1 MSDKE
6 MNMAILNKLYE
17 IADKVFDEGVNV
29 KEGNYT
35 ASDLA
40 KMRDSAFK
48 VGYLKTETKSY
59 KNEFN
64 KQVEKDCFIAPM
76 ASVNVLSFVCSF
88 CVVQIFALVAKFEKL
103 ANIGSSK
110 KRKFVK
116 QKDNNEVLCTVKVLI
131 NKYYSK
137 LSLHCANDDLRPAM
151 RNVCLDIRNGRAAAS
166 DGHTMMI
173 KGLDVVSTEHFKYD
187 YNLPLVNGKDFKKMC
202 SLAKSGSTLTCKLV
216 REQDGNTYWVSE
228 CCGYYSKTEAN
239 RYVNYSSVL
248 PKISP
253 DNLCTINGKTW
264 KGISKWLNK
273 NKGFNSIGL
282 VIIKHKENDNRI
294 TFTINGMYDNN
305 DGIEISCECENVPN
319 KNFAIGLKIDS
330 LLRFENFNFTL
341 GRYANEAL
349 VYVGSLEVG
358 MMMPMYI
365 DDEYDGFKLS
375 DGYIGAYDYCGFA
388 ESFDMPENKPTEDT
402 THTKV
407 DNVTTEEKEE
417 PTDKEESCDIY
428 YTKENGRIVRYDV
441 GTYYKDSDSYLVS
454 KTFVNPSECKVLALS
469 RKELEYTLAN
479 YQITEECYNN
489 ILYQENYDI
498 TQKYLKS
505 EKAKEQSNTPAKVVS
520 LDNHS
525 NKFSFDAI
533 GVNVG
538 DVLTFVDG
546 TKVIAA
552 EDNKVLFGGRLFTL
566 SGFCKDFMPDD
577 KRTKSNTYRGCSF
590 FFKDGVKLEKLFKEQ
605 QKKSLVSSKEEI
617 AAVPD
622 DNDSLQNTINAQVK
636 FYLEKVCY
644 ILGEDGKPR
653 RWNVIKYLK
662 ETDEFVVE
670 CMDIPNNP
678 TWIEDRKQFA
688 ARYHSMSIT
697 ESRYYSI
704 INNEPILKE
713 ICKGQYKEPL
723 DSVPNEQQASEK
735 CTERTITPL
744 AKENVSERKE
754 TASTVKVV
762 SISIGVPV
770 CLYIP
775 PNNMRLDIAANK
787 PFPTAVGDCL
797 CVVGKVVHTL
807 PLPPPRSKVMSEIIK
822 VNQLIK
828 KQKWKRIFVYLADL
842 HSEMAN
848 ATDW

>member
-1 MSDKE
+1 MNEKE
-6 MNMAILNKLYE
+6 MNLDILNKLYE
-17 IADKVFDEGVNV
+17 IADKVFNEGVNV

-40 KMRDSAFK
+40 KMKDSAFK
-48 VGYLKTETKSY
+48 DGYLKTEKKSY
-59 KNEFN
+59 KNECN

-103 ANIGSSK
+103 ASIGSK
-110 KRKFVK
+110 KRMFIK

-151 RNVCLDIRNGRAAAS
+151 KNVCLDIRNGRVAAS

-173 KGLDVVSTEHFKYD
+173 KGLDVVSTEHFTYD

-216 REQDGNTYWVSE
+216 REQDGNEYWVSE
-228 CCGYYSKTEAN
+228 CCGYYSKIEAN

-248 PKISP
+248 PKIST
-253 DNLCTINGKTW
+253 DNLCTINEKTW
-264 KGISKWLNK
+264 KGISKWLKK
-273 NKGFNSIGL
+273 NKGFNSIGI

-294 TFTINGMYDNN
+294 TFTINGMYDNH

-330 LLRFENFNFTL
+330 LLRFENFNFAL

-388 ESFDMPENKPTEDT
+388 ESFDMPTNKPTEDVIPA
-402 THTKV
+402 KV
-407 DNVTTEEKEE
+407 DNEKECATE
-417 PTDKEESCDIY
+417 K
-428 YTKENGRIVRYDV
+428 
-441 GTYYKDSDSYLVS
+441 
-454 KTFVNPSECKVLALS
+454 KTEQTN
-469 RKELEYTLAN
+469 
-479 YQITEECYNN
+479 
-489 ILYQENYDI
+489 
-498 TQKYLKS
+498 KS
-505 EKAKEQSNTPAKVVS
+505 AKVVS
-520 LDNHS
+520 LDKSS

-538 DVLTFVDG
+538 DKLTFIDG
-546 TKVIAA
+546 TEVIAA
-552 EDNKVLFGGRLFTL
+552 EDNKVSFCGELFTL
-566 SGFCKDFMPDD
+566 SGFCKEFMPDD
-577 KRTKSNTYRGCSF
+577 KRTKSNTYRGCAF
-590 FFKDGVKLEKLFKEQ
+590 FFKDGVKLEKLFKDA

-622 DNDSLQNTINAQVK
+622 DT
-636 FYLEKVCY
+636 
-644 ILGEDGKPR
+644 
-653 RWNVIKYLK
+653 
-662 ETDEFVVE
+662 
-670 CMDIPNNP
+670 
-678 TWIEDRKQFA
+678 
-688 ARYHSMSIT
+688 
-697 ESRYYSI
+697 
-704 INNEPILKE
+704 
-713 ICKGQYKEPL
+713 L
-723 DSVPNEQQASEK
+723 DSVPNEHLASEK
-735 CTERTITPL
+735 CTERTITLL

-754 TASTVKVV
+754 TALSAKIVA
-762 SISIGVPV
+762 ISIGVPV
-770 CLYIP
+770 CLDIP

-787 PFPTAVGDCL
+787 PLNSAVGDCL
-797 CVVGKVVHTL
+797 CGVGKVVHTL
-807 PLPPPRSKVMSEIIK
+807 PLPPPRSKEMSE
-822 VNQLIK
+822 LITYTN
-828 KQKWKRIFVYLADL
+828 FYNT
-842 HSEMAN
+842 S
-848 ATDW
+848 

>member
-6 MNMAILNKLYE
+6 MNLAILNKLYE
-17 IADKVFDEGVNV
+17 IADKVFNEGVNV

-40 KMRDSAFK
+40 KMKDSAFK
-48 VGYLKTETKSY
+48 DGYLKTEKKSY
-59 KNEFN
+59 KNEYN

-103 ANIGSSK
+103 ASIGSK
-110 KRKFVK
+110 KRMFIK

-137 LSLHCANDDLRPAM
+137 LSLHCANDDLRPIM
-151 RNVCLDIRNGRAAAS
+151 RKVCLDIRNGRVAAS

-173 KGLDVVSTEHFKYD
+173 KGLDVVSTEHFTYD
-187 YNLPLVNGKDFKKMC
+187 YNLPLINGKDFKKMC

-216 REQDGNTYWVSE
+216 REPNGNTYWVSE

-253 DNLCTINGKTW
+253 DNLCTINEKTW
-264 KGISKWLNK
+264 KGISKWLKK

-294 TFTINGMYDNN
+294 TFTINGMYDNH

-388 ESFDMPENKPTEDT
+388 ESFDMPTNEPIEDVIPA
-402 THTKV
+402 KV
-407 DNVTTEEKEE
+407 DNVTTEEKECATE
-417 PTDKEESCDIY
+417 EKTEQTDCKRDMASKIIICGIPS
-428 YTKENGRIVRYDV
+428 
-441 GTYYKDSDSYLVS
+441 YKDS
-454 KTFVNPSECKVLALS
+454 A
-469 RKELEYTLAN
+469 
-479 YQITEECYNN
+479 
-489 ILYQENYDI
+489 
-498 TQKYLKS
+498 
-505 EKAKEQSNTPAKVVS
+505 PAKDVADTTKVDAPDAPNAPANVVP
-520 LDNHS
+520 LDKPN
-525 NKFSFDAI
+525 NKFSFDAVV
-533 GVNVG
+533 VNVG
-538 DVLTFVDG
+538 DKLTFIDG

-552 EDNKVLFGGRLFTL
+552 ENNKIIFCGELFTL
-566 SGFCKDFMPDD
+566 SGFCKEFMPDD
-577 KRTKSNTYRGCSF
+577 KRTKSNSYRGCAF
-590 FFKDGVKLEKLFKEQ
+590 FFKDGVKLEKLFKDA

-622 DNDSLQNTINAQVK
+622 DT
-636 FYLEKVCY
+636 
-644 ILGEDGKPR
+644 
-653 RWNVIKYLK
+653 
-662 ETDEFVVE
+662 
-670 CMDIPNNP
+670 
-678 TWIEDRKQFA
+678 
-688 ARYHSMSIT
+688 
-697 ESRYYSI
+697 
-704 INNEPILKE
+704 
-713 ICKGQYKEPL
+713 L
-723 DSVPNEQQASEK
+723 DSVPNEHLASEK
-735 CTERTITPL
+735 CTEQTITPPT
-744 AKENVSERKE
+744 KENASECKE
-754 TASTVKVV
+754 TASTAKVV
-762 SISIGVPV
+762 AISIGVPV
-770 CLYIP
+770 CLDIP

-787 PFPTAVGDCL
+787 PLNVAVGDCL
-797 CVVGKVVHTL
+797 CGVGKVVHTL
-807 PLPPPRSKVMSEIIK
+807 PLPPPRSKGMSKITK

-828 KQKWKRIFVYLADL
+828 KQKWKRIFVFLADL

-848 ATDW
+848 AIDL

>member
-6 MNMAILNKLYE
+6 MNLAILNKLYE
-17 IADKVFDEGVNV
+17 IADKVFNEGVNV

-40 KMRDSAFK
+40 KMKDSAFK
-48 VGYLKTETKSY
+48 DGYLKTE
-59 KNEFN
+59 N
-64 KQVEKDCFIAPM
+64 KKVYDYSAQKIVEKDCFVAPM

-103 ANIGSSK
+103 ASIGSK
-110 KRKFVK
+110 KRMFIK
-116 QKDNNEVLCTVKVLI
+116 QKDNNDVLCTVKVLI

-137 LSLHCANDDLRPAM
+137 LSLHCANDDLRPIM

-166 DGHTMMI
+166 DGHTMLI
-173 KGLDVVSTEHFKYD
+173 KGLDVVSTEHFAYD

-216 REQDGNTYWVSE
+216 REPNGNTYWVSE

-253 DNLCTINGKTW
+253 DNLCTINEKTW
-264 KGISKWLNK
+264 KGISKWLKK

-294 TFTINGMYDNN
+294 TFTINGMYDNH

-330 LLRFENFNFTL
+330 LLRFENFNFAL

-358 MMMPMYI
+358 VMMPMFI
-365 DDEYDGFKLS
+365 NDEYNGFKLS

-388 ESFDMPENKPTEDT
+388 ESFDMHANEPTENVIPA
-402 THTKV
+402 KV
-407 DNVTTEEKEE
+407 EDVTTEEKEE
-417 PTDKEESCDIY
+417 PTDKEESCEIY

-454 KTFVNPSECKVLALS
+454 KTFVHPSECKVLAVS

-489 ILYQENYDI
+489 ILCQESYDI

-505 EKAKEQSNTPAKVVS
+505 EKAKVRTNAPAKVVP
-520 LDNHS
+520 LDKPS
-525 NKFSFDAI
+525 NKFSFDAV

-538 DVLTFVDG
+538 DKLTFIDG
-546 TKVIAA
+546 TEVIAA
-552 EDNKVLFGGRLFTL
+552 ENNKIIFCGELFTL
-566 SGFCKDFMPDD
+566 SGFCKEFMPDD
-577 KRTKSNTYRGCSF
+577 KRTKSNSYRGCAF
-590 FFKDGVKLEKLFKEQ
+590 FFKDGVKLEKLFKDA

-622 DNDSLQNTINAQVK
+622 DT
-636 FYLEKVCY
+636 
-644 ILGEDGKPR
+644 
-653 RWNVIKYLK
+653 
-662 ETDEFVVE
+662 
-670 CMDIPNNP
+670 
-678 TWIEDRKQFA
+678 
-688 ARYHSMSIT
+688 
-697 ESRYYSI
+697 
-704 INNEPILKE
+704 
-713 ICKGQYKEPL
+713 L
-723 DSVPNEQQASEK
+723 DSVPNEHQTIEK

-744 AKENVSERKE
+744 ANENVSERKE
-754 TASTVKVV
+754 TALSAKIVA
-762 SISIGVPV
+762 ISIGVPV
-770 CLYIP
+770 CLDIP

-787 PFPTAVGDCL
+787 PLNAAVGDCL
-797 CVVGKVVHTL
+797 CGVGKVVHTL
-807 PLPPPRSKVMSEIIK
+807 PLPPPRSKEMSE
-822 VNQLIK
+822 LITYTN
-828 KQKWKRIFVYLADL
+828 FYNT
-842 HSEMAN
+842 S
-848 ATDW
+848 

>member
-1 MSDKE
+1 MNEKE

-17 IADKVFDEGVNV
+17 IADKVFNEGVNV

-40 KMRDSAFK
+40 KMKDSAFK
-48 VGYLKTETKSY
+48 DGYLETE
-59 KNEFN
+59 N
-64 KQVEKDCFIAPM
+64 KKVYDYSAQKIVEKDCFIAPM

-103 ANIGSSK
+103 ASIGSK
-110 KRKFVK
+110 KRMFIK

-137 LSLHCANDDLRPAM
+137 LSLHCAKDELRPIM
-151 RNVCLDIRNGRAAAS
+151 QKVCLDIRNGRVAAS

-173 KGLDVVSTEHFKYD
+173 KGLDVVSTEHFTYD

-216 REQDGNTYWVSE
+216 REPDGNTYWVSE
-228 CCGYYSKTEAN
+228 CCGYYSKTDAN

-248 PKISP
+248 LKINP
-253 DNLCTINGKTW
+253 DNLCTINEKTW
-264 KGISKWLNK
+264 KGISKWLKK

-294 TFTINGMYDNN
+294 TFTINGMYDNH

-388 ESFDMPENKPTEDT
+388 ESFDMPTNEPSQSVIPA
-402 THTKV
+402 KV
-407 DNVTTEEKEE
+407 DNVTTEEKECATE
-417 PTDKEESCDIY
+417 HK
-428 YTKENGRIVRYDV
+428 
-441 GTYYKDSDSYLVS
+441 
-454 KTFVNPSECKVLALS
+454 SEQTGQTNAHAKVL
-469 RKELEYTLAN
+469 
-479 YQITEECYNN
+479 
-489 ILYQENYDI
+489 
-498 TQKYLKS
+498 
-505 EKAKEQSNTPAKVVS
+505 P
-520 LDNHS
+520 LDKPS

-538 DVLTFVDG
+538 DELTFIDG

-552 EDNKVLFGGRLFTL
+552 EDNKGLFCGEQFTL
-566 SGFCKDFMPDD
+566 SGFCKEFMPDD
-577 KRTKSNTYRGCSF
+577 KRTKSNTYRGCAF
-590 FFKDGVKLEKLFKEQ
+590 FFKDGVKLETLFKDA

-617 AAVPD
+617 AAVP
-622 DNDSLQNTINAQVK
+622 
-636 FYLEKVCY
+636 
-644 ILGEDGKPR
+644 
-653 RWNVIKYLK
+653 
-662 ETDEFVVE
+662 
-670 CMDIPNNP
+670 
-678 TWIEDRKQFA
+678 
-688 ARYHSMSIT
+688 
-697 ESRYYSI
+697 
-704 INNEPILKE
+704 NEHH
-713 ICKGQYKEPL
+713 
-723 DSVPNEQQASEK
+723 ASEK
-735 CTERTITPL
+735 CTERTNYHWQMKTSQN
-744 AKENVSERKE
+744 AKKI
-754 TASTVKVV
+754 ASTAKVV
-762 SISIGVPV
+762 AISIGVPV
-770 CLYIP
+770 CLDIP

-787 PFPTAVGDCL
+787 PFNAVVGDCL
-797 CVVGKVVHTL
+797 CGVGKVVHTL
-807 PLPPPRSKVMSEIIK
+807 PLPPPRSKGMSEITKI
-822 VNQLIK
+822 NQLIK
-828 KQKWKRIFVYLADL
+828 KQKWKKIFVYHADI
-842 HSEMAN
+842 HSETEN

>member
-6 MNMAILNKLYE
+6 MNLAILNKLYE
-17 IADKVFDEGVNV
+17 IADKVFNEGVNV

-40 KMRDSAFK
+40 KMKDSAFK
-48 VGYLKTETKSY
+48 DGYLKTEKKSY
-59 KNEFN
+59 KNECN

-103 ANIGSSK
+103 ASIGSK
-110 KRKFVK
+110 KRMFIK
-116 QKDNNEVLCTVKVLI
+116 QKDNNDVLCTVKVLI

-137 LSLHCANDDLRPAM
+137 LSLHCANDDLRPIM
-151 RNVCLDIRNGRAAAS
+151 RNVCLDIRNGRAVAS

-173 KGLDVVSTEHFKYD
+173 KGLDVVSTEHFTYD

-216 REQDGNTYWVSE
+216 REPDGNTYWVYE

-239 RYVNYSSVL
+239 RYVNYSSVV

-253 DNLCTINGKTW
+253 DNLCTINEKTW
-264 KGISKWLNK
+264 KGISKWLKK
-273 NKGFNSIGL
+273 NKGFNSIGV

-294 TFTINGMYDNN
+294 TFTINGMYDNH
-305 DGIEISCECENVPN
+305 DGIEISCECENIPN

-330 LLRFENFNFTL
+330 LLRFENFNFAL

-349 VYVGSLEVG
+349 VYAGSLEVG

-365 DDEYDGFKLS
+365 DDEYDGFRLS

-388 ESFDMPENKPTEDT
+388 ESFDMPTEDVIPA
-402 THTKV
+402 KV
-407 DNVTTEEKEE
+407 DNVTTEEKECATE
-417 PTDKEESCDIY
+417 DK
-428 YTKENGRIVRYDV
+428 
-441 GTYYKDSDSYLVS
+441 
-454 KTFVNPSECKVLALS
+454 
-469 RKELEYTLAN
+469 
-479 YQITEECYNN
+479 TEQTN
-489 ILYQENYDI
+489 
-498 TQKYLKS
+498 KS
-505 EKAKEQSNTPAKVVS
+505 AKVVS
-520 LDNHS
+520 LDKPS
-525 NKFSFDAI
+525 NKFSFEAI

-538 DVLTFVDG
+538 DALTFIDG

-552 EDNKVLFGGRLFTL
+552 ENNKIIFCGELFTL
-566 SGFCKDFMPDD
+566 SGFCKEFMPDD
-577 KRTKSNTYRGCSF
+577 KRTKSNSYRGCAF

-622 DNDSLQNTINAQVK
+622 ENGSLQNTINAQVK
-636 FYLEKVCY
+636 FYLENVCY

-670 CMDIPNNP
+670 CMDIPNKP

-704 INNEPILKE
+704 INNDPILKE

-723 DSVPNEQQASEK
+723 DSVPNEHQASEK
-735 CTERTITPL
+735 CTERTITPP

-754 TASTVKVV
+754 TASTAKVV
-762 SISIGVPV
+762 AISIGVPV
-770 CLYIP
+770 CLDIP

-797 CVVGKVVHTL
+797 CGVGKVVHTL
-807 PLPPPRSKVMSEIIK
+807 PLPPPRSKRMSEITTYT
-822 VNQLIK
+822 NL
-828 KQKWKRIFVYLADL
+828 YNT
-842 HSEMAN
+842 S
-848 ATDW
+848 

>member
-6 MNMAILNKLYE
+6 MNIAILNKLYE
-17 IADKVFDEGVNV
+17 IADKVFNEGVNV

-40 KMRDSAFK
+40 KMKDSAFK
-48 VGYLKTETKSY
+48 DGYLETE
-59 KNEFN
+59 N
-64 KQVEKDCFIAPM
+64 KKVYDYSEQKIVEKDCFVAPM
-76 ASVNVLSFVCSF
+76 ASVNVLSFACSF

-103 ANIGSSK
+103 ASIGSK
-110 KRKFVK
+110 KRMFIKK
-116 QKDNNEVLCTVKVLI
+116 KDNNEVLCTVKVLI

-173 KGLDVVSTEHFKYD
+173 KGLDVASTEHFTYD

-216 REQDGNTYWVSE
+216 REQDGDTYWVSE
-228 CCGYYSKTEAN
+228 CCGYYSKTNAK

-248 PKISP
+248 PKINP
-253 DNLCTINGKTW
+253 DNICTINEKTW
-264 KGISKWLNK
+264 KDISKWLKK

-294 TFTINGMYDNN
+294 TFAINGMYDNR

-330 LLRFENFNFTL
+330 LLRFENFNFAL

-388 ESFDMPENKPTEDT
+388 ESFDMPENKHTEDAIT
-402 THTKV
+402 TKV
-407 DNVTTEEKEE
+407 DNVTTEEKECATE
-417 PTDKEESCDIY
+417 GKTEQTDCKRDMASKIIICGIPS
-428 YTKENGRIVRYDV
+428 
-441 GTYYKDSDSYLVS
+441 YKDSAHAKDVAE
-454 KTFVNPSECKVLALS
+454 TKVDAHD
-469 RKELEYTLAN
+469 AP
-479 YQITEECYNN
+479 
-489 ILYQENYDI
+489 
-498 TQKYLKS
+498 
-505 EKAKEQSNTPAKVVS
+505 NTPAKVVS
-520 LDNHS
+520 LDNPS
-525 NKFSFDAI
+525 NKFSFDAV

-538 DVLTFVDG
+538 DALTFIDG

-577 KRTKSNTYRGCSF
+577 KRTKSNTYRGCAF

-605 QKKSLVSSKEEI
+605 QNKSLVSSKEEI

-622 DNDSLQNTINAQVK
+622 DT
-636 FYLEKVCY
+636 
-644 ILGEDGKPR
+644 
-653 RWNVIKYLK
+653 
-662 ETDEFVVE
+662 
-670 CMDIPNNP
+670 
-678 TWIEDRKQFA
+678 
-688 ARYHSMSIT
+688 
-697 ESRYYSI
+697 
-704 INNEPILKE
+704 
-713 ICKGQYKEPL
+713 L
-723 DSVPNEQQASEK
+723 DSVANEHQASEK

-744 AKENVSERKE
+744 ANKNVSERKE
-754 TASTVKVV
+754 TASTAKVV
-762 SISIGVPV
+762 AISIGVPS
-770 CLYIP
+770 CLDIKP
-775 PNNMRLDIAANK
+775 DNMRFDIAAIN
-787 PFPTAVGDCL
+787 PLNAAVGYCL
-797 CVVGKVVHTL
+797 CGVGKVVHTL
-807 PLPPPRSKVMSEIIK
+807 PLPPPRSKRMSEITK

-842 HSEMAN
+842 HLEMESAI
-848 ATDW
+848 DL

>member
-6 MNMAILNKLYE
+6 MNLAILNKLYE
-17 IADKVFDEGVNV
+17 IADKVFNEGVNV

-40 KMRDSAFK
+40 KMKDSAFK
-48 VGYLKTETKSY
+48 DGYLKTEKKSY
-59 KNEFN
+59 KNECN
-64 KQVEKDCFIAPM
+64 KQVEKDCFVAPM

-103 ANIGSSK
+103 ASIGSK
-110 KRKFVK
+110 KRMFIK

-137 LSLHCANDDLRPAM
+137 LSLHCANDDLRPSM
-151 RNVCLDIRNGRAAAS
+151 KNVCLDIRNGRVAAS

-173 KGLDVVSTEHFKYD
+173 KGLDVVSTEHFTYD

-216 REQDGNTYWVSE
+216 REPNGNTYWVSE

-253 DNLCTINGKTW
+253 DNLCTINEKTW
-264 KGISKWLNK
+264 KGISKWLKK

-294 TFTINGMYDNN
+294 TFTINGMYDNH
-305 DGIEISCECENVPN
+305 DGIEISCECEKVPN

-330 LLRFENFNFTL
+330 LLRFENFNFAL

-349 VYVGSLEVG
+349 VYVGSLKVG

-388 ESFDMPENKPTEDT
+388 ESFDMPTNEPTEDVIPS
-402 THTKV
+402 KV
-407 DNVTTEEKEE
+407 DNVTIEKKECATEK
-417 PTDKEESCDIY
+417 
-428 YTKENGRIVRYDV
+428 
-441 GTYYKDSDSYLVS
+441 
-454 KTFVNPSECKVLALS
+454 KT
-469 RKELEYTLAN
+469 
-479 YQITEECYNN
+479 
-489 ILYQENYDI
+489 
-498 TQKYLKS
+498 
-505 EKAKEQSNTPAKVVS
+505 EQTNKTAKVVS
-520 LDNHS
+520 LDKSS

-538 DVLTFVDG
+538 DALTFIDG
-546 TKVIAA
+546 TEVIAA
-552 EDNKVLFGGRLFTL
+552 EGNKVSFCGELFTL
-566 SGFCKDFMPDD
+566 SGFCKEFMPDD
-577 KRTKSNTYRGCSF
+577 KRTKSNSYRGCAF

-605 QKKSLVSSKEEI
+605 QKKSLVSSKEE
-617 AAVPD
+617 AVPD
-622 DNDSLQNTINAQVK
+622 DTLN
-636 FYLEKVCY
+636 
-644 ILGEDGKPR
+644 
-653 RWNVIKYLK
+653 
-662 ETDEFVVE
+662 
-670 CMDIPNNP
+670 
-678 TWIEDRKQFA
+678 
-688 ARYHSMSIT
+688 
-697 ESRYYSI
+697 
-704 INNEPILKE
+704 
-713 ICKGQYKEPL
+713 
-723 DSVPNEQQASEK
+723 SVPNEHQTSEK

-744 AKENVSERKE
+744 ANENVSERKE
-754 TASTVKVV
+754 TASTAMVV
-762 SISIGVPV
+762 AISIGVPS
-770 CLYIP
+770 CLDIP

-787 PFPTAVGDCL
+787 PLNAAVGDCL
-797 CVVGKVVHTL
+797 CGVGKVVHTL
-807 PLPPPRSKVMSEIIK
+807 PLPPPWSKGMSKITK

-828 KQKWKRIFVYLADL
+828 KQKWKRIFVYLADW

-848 ATDW
+848 AIDL

>member
-17 IADKVFDEGVNV
+17 IADKVFNEGVNV

-48 VGYLKTETKSY
+48 DGYLETE
-59 KNEFN
+59 N
-64 KQVEKDCFIAPM
+64 KKVYDYSTQKIVEKDCFIAPM

-103 ANIGSSK
+103 ASIGSK
-110 KRKFVK
+110 KRMFIK

-131 NKYYSK
+131 SKYYSK
-137 LSLHCANDDLRPAM
+137 LSLHCANDDLRPIM

-166 DGHTMMI
+166 DGHTMLI
-173 KGLDVVSTEHFKYD
+173 KGLDVVSTEHFAYD

-202 SLAKSGSTLTCKLV
+202 SLAKSGSILTCKLV
-216 REQDGNTYWVSE
+216 REPNGNTYWVSE

-253 DNLCTINGKTW
+253 DNLCTINEKTW
-264 KGISKWLNK
+264 KGISKWLKK

-294 TFTINGMYDNN
+294 TFTINGMYDNH
-305 DGIEISCECENVPN
+305 DGIEISCECGNIPN

-330 LLRFENFNFTL
+330 LLRFENFNFAL

-388 ESFDMPENKPTEDT
+388 ESFDMPTNEPTEDVIPA
-402 THTKV
+402 KV
-407 DNVTTEEKEE
+407 DNVTTEEKECATE
-417 PTDKEESCDIY
+417 KKTEQTDFKRDI
-428 YTKENGRIVRYDV
+428 TSKIIICGIPS
-441 GTYYKDSDSYLVS
+441 YKDS
-454 KTFVNPSECKVLALS
+454 A
-469 RKELEYTLAN
+469 
-479 YQITEECYNN
+479 
-489 ILYQENYDI
+489 
-498 TQKYLKS
+498 
-505 EKAKEQSNTPAKVVS
+505 PAKDVAETKVDAPDAPAKIVP
-520 LDNHS
+520 LDKHS

-538 DVLTFVDG
+538 DKLTFVDG
-546 TKVIAA
+546 TEVIAA
-552 EDNKVLFGGRLFTL
+552 ENNKIIFCGELFTL
-566 SGFCKDFMPDD
+566 SGFCKEFMPDE
-577 KRTKSNTYRGCSF
+577 KRTKSNSYRGCAF
-590 FFKDGVKLEKLFKEQ
+590 FFKDGVKLEKLFKDA

-622 DNDSLQNTINAQVK
+622 DT
-636 FYLEKVCY
+636 
-644 ILGEDGKPR
+644 
-653 RWNVIKYLK
+653 
-662 ETDEFVVE
+662 
-670 CMDIPNNP
+670 
-678 TWIEDRKQFA
+678 
-688 ARYHSMSIT
+688 
-697 ESRYYSI
+697 
-704 INNEPILKE
+704 
-713 ICKGQYKEPL
+713 L
-723 DSVPNEQQASEK
+723 DSVLNEHLASEK
-735 CTERTITPL
+735 CTERTIIPL
-744 AKENVSERKE
+744 VKENVSEHKE
-754 TASTVKVV
+754 TASTAKVV
-762 SISIGVPV
+762 AISIGVPS
-770 CLYIP
+770 CLDIP

-787 PFPTAVGDCL
+787 PLNAAVGDCL
-797 CVVGKVVHTL
+797 CGVGKVVHTL
-807 PLPPPRSKVMSEIIK
+807 PLPPPQSKETSE
-822 VNQLIK
+822 LITYTN
-828 KQKWKRIFVYLADL
+828 FYNT
-842 HSEMAN
+842 S
-848 ATDW
+848 

>member
-6 MNMAILNKLYE
+6 MNLAILNKLYE
-17 IADKVFDEGVNV
+17 IADKVFNEGVNV

-40 KMRDSAFK
+40 KMKDSAFK
-48 VGYLKTETKSY
+48 DGYLETETKSY
-59 KNEFN
+59 KNECN

-103 ANIGSSK
+103 ASIGSK
-110 KRKFVK
+110 KRMFIK

-137 LSLHCANDDLRPAM
+137 LSLHCANDDLRPSM
-151 RNVCLDIRNGRAAAS
+151 KNVCLDIRNGRAAAS

-173 KGLDVVSTEHFKYD
+173 KGLDVVSTEHFTYD
-187 YNLPLVNGKDFKKMC
+187 YNLPLVNGKDLKKMC

-216 REQDGNTYWVSE
+216 REPNGNTYWVSE

-248 PKISP
+248 PKINP
-253 DNLCTINGKTW
+253 DNLCTINEKTW
-264 KGISKWLNK
+264 KGISKWLKK

-294 TFTINGMYDNN
+294 TFTINGMYDNH
-305 DGIEISCECENVPN
+305 DGIEISCECGNIPN

-330 LLRFENFNFTL
+330 LLRFENFNFAL

-388 ESFDMPENKPTEDT
+388 ESFDMPTNKPTEDVIPA
-402 THTKV
+402 KV
-407 DNVTTEEKEE
+407 DNVTTEEKECATE
-417 PTDKEESCDIY
+417 EKTEQTDFKRDI
-428 YTKENGRIVRYDV
+428 TSKIIICGIPS
-441 GTYYKDSDSYLVS
+441 YKDSQKDVVS
-454 KTFVNPSECKVLALS
+454 KDTSVAKVD
-469 RKELEYTLAN
+469 T
-479 YQITEECYNN
+479 T
-489 ILYQENYDI
+489 
-498 TQKYLKS
+498 
-505 EKAKEQSNTPAKVVS
+505 AKVVP
-520 LDNHS
+520 LDKSS

-538 DVLTFVDG
+538 DALTFIDG
-546 TKVIAA
+546 TEVIAA
-552 EDNKVLFGGRLFTL
+552 ENNKIIFCGELFTL
-566 SGFCKDFMPDD
+566 SGFCKEFMPDD
-577 KRTKSNTYRGCSF
+577 KRTNSNTYRGCAF
-590 FFKDGVKLEKLFKEQ
+590 FFKDGVKLEKLFKDA

-617 AAVPD
+617 AAVHD
-622 DNDSLQNTINAQVK
+622 DT
-636 FYLEKVCY
+636 
-644 ILGEDGKPR
+644 
-653 RWNVIKYLK
+653 
-662 ETDEFVVE
+662 
-670 CMDIPNNP
+670 
-678 TWIEDRKQFA
+678 
-688 ARYHSMSIT
+688 
-697 ESRYYSI
+697 
-704 INNEPILKE
+704 
-713 ICKGQYKEPL
+713 L
-723 DSVPNEQQASEK
+723 DSVPNEHQASEK
-735 CTERTITPL
+735 CTERTITPP

-754 TASTVKVV
+754 TASAAKVV
-762 SISIGVPV
+762 TISIGVPS
-770 CLYIP
+770 CLDIP
-775 PNNMRLDIAANK
+775 PNNMWLDIAADK

-797 CVVGKVVHTL
+797 CGVGKVVHTL
-807 PLPPPRSKVMSEIIK
+807 PLPPPQSKEMSEIIK

-828 KQKWKRIFVYLADL
+828 KQKWKKNVQRRF
-842 HSEMAN
+842 
-848 ATDW
+848 